1 MGSQILC
8 NDGTKNQTSLLPNQ
22 RLFKSKLTNCWKSL
36 AINKKCKLVIETS
49 MVLNVKN
56 TGD

>member
-8 NDGTKNQTSLLPNQ
+8 NDGTNQPTSKSEDVEEQADKLLEVGY
-22 RLFKSKLTNCWKSL
+22 KLL
-36 AINKKCKLVIETS
+36 IETS
-49 MVLNVKN
+49 MVLNVKY